1 MTMFLVV
8 LSRSGPQWD
17 TSMPMD
23 DQWQWN
29 QHALFMEGLVD
40 DGFLVLGGP
49 LADEIHV
56 AHVIEAESE
65 EKVRETLARDP
76 WYESLLR
83 IDSVDAWTIR
93 LDGRHR

>member
-1 MTMFLVV
+1 MATFLVI
-8 LSRSGPQWD
+8 LSRSGRQWD
-17 TSMPMD
+17 ASLPME

-29 QHALFMEGLVD
+29 QHASFMDGLVD
-40 DGFLVLGGP
+40 AGFLVLGGP

-65 EKVRETLARDP
+65 ETVREMLARDP
-76 WYESLLR
+76 WYESILQ

-93 LDGRHR
+93 LDGRRR